1 MKLLNVEG
9 IFMENKQWL
18 QQWLE
23 KRSYTKEDILHIAG
37 KRLPVTS
44 EDSYTKKDIL
54 NILGPMS
61 YAATSSR
68 PSGT

>member
-1 MKLLNVEG
+1 
-9 IFMENKQWL
+9 MEEKQWL

-37 KRLPVTS
+37 KRLPAIS
-44 EDSYTKKDIL
+44 AESYTKKDIL

-61 YAATSSR
+61 YAQTSSR
-68 PSGT
+68 HSGA

>member
-1 MKLLNVEG
+1 
-9 IFMENKQWL
+9 MENKQGL

-37 KRLPVTS
+37 KRLPGTP
-44 EDSYTKKDIL
+44 EKPYTEKDIL
-54 NILGPMS
+54 NILGPKS

-68 PSGT
+68 PSGTQ